1 MVRSNGLSFAKHVTT
16 LSFGR
21 PAQSVAVLACPLSPA
36 AGLLREPHLVPVQ
49 PIRQVASSQ
58 GDAVH
63 FGEIGMEGF
72 SVKKRAIGRRDTL
85 RALFEQGH
93 ADCVVQ
99 GRQVG
104 DELSRI
110 SDAGKFLLPN
120 VECGIVAH
128 LRCGIIQWR
137 STWSGRQ

>member
-1 MVRSNGLSFAKHVTT
+1 M
-16 LSFGR
+16 
-21 PAQSVAVLACPLSPA
+21 LACPLSPA

-72 SVKKRAIGRRDTL
+72 SVKKRAIGRPDTL
-85 RALFEQGH
+85 RASFEQGH
-93 ADCVVQ
+93 AECVLK

-104 DELSRI
+104 DGLLRI
-110 SDAGKFLLPN
+110 SDAGKFLLPD
-120 VECGIVAH
+120 VEYGIIAH
-128 LRCGIIQWR
+128 LRCGLIQWP
-137 STWSGRQ
+137 STWLERQ

>member
-1 MVRSNGLSFAKHVTT
+1 M
-16 LSFGR
+16 
-21 PAQSVAVLACPLSPA
+21 

-63 FGEIGMEGF
+63 VGQIGMERF
-72 SVKKRAIGRRDTL
+72 SVKKRAIGRLDYW
-85 RALFEQGH
+85 RASLEQGH

-104 DELSRI
+104 DGLSRI
-110 SDAGKFLLPN
+110 SDAG
-120 VECGIVAH
+120 
-128 LRCGIIQWR
+128 
-137 STWSGRQ
+137 

>member
-1 MVRSNGLSFAKHVTT
+1 MTT

-21 PAQSVAVLACPLSPA
+21 PAQSVAVLTCPLSPV

-49 PIRQVASSQ
+49 PICQVASSQ

-72 SVKKRAIGRRDTL
+72 SVKKRAIGRPDTL
-85 RALFEQGH
+85 RASFEQGH
-93 ADCVVQ
+93 AGCVVQ

-104 DELSRI
+104 DGLSRI
-110 SDAGKFLLPN
+110 SDAG
-120 VECGIVAH
+120 
-128 LRCGIIQWR
+128 
-137 STWSGRQ
+137 

>member
-1 MVRSNGLSFAKHVTT
+1 M
-16 LSFGR
+16 
-21 PAQSVAVLACPLSPA
+21 LACPLSPV

-72 SVKKRAIGRRDTL
+72 SVKKRAIGRPDTL
-85 RALFEQGH
+85 RASFEQGH

-104 DELSRI
+104 DGLSRI
-110 SDAGKFLLPN
+110 SDAGKFLLPASSM
-120 VECGIVAH
+120 GLSRI
-128 LRCGIIQWR
+128 
-137 STWSGRQ
+137 

>member
-1 MVRSNGLSFAKHVTT
+1 MCAKHVTT

-21 PAQSVAVLACPLSPA
+21 PAQSVAVFARPRSPS

-72 SVKKRAIGRRDTL
+72 SVKKRAIGRPDTL
-85 RALFEQGH
+85 RASFEQGH

-104 DELSRI
+104 DGLSRI
-110 SDAGKFLLPN
+110 SDAGKFLLLD
-120 VECGIVAH
+120 VECGIIAH

-137 STWSGRQ
+137 STWSERR

>member
-1 MVRSNGLSFAKHVTT
+1 
-16 LSFGR
+16 
-21 PAQSVAVLACPLSPA
+21 VLACPLSPA

-72 SVKKRAIGRRDTL
+72 SVKKRAIGRPDTL
-85 RALFEQGH
+85 RASFEQGH
-93 ADCVVQ
+93 AECVLQ

-104 DELSRI
+104 DGLLRI
-110 SDAGKFLLPN
+110 SDAGKFLSSGMRR
-120 VECGIVAH
+120 GIIAH
-128 LRCGIIQWR
+128 LRCGIIEWR
-137 STWSGRQ
+137 STWLERR

>member
-49 PIRQVASSQ
+49 LIRKVASSQ

-72 SVKKRAIGRRDTL
+72 SVKKRAIGPPDTRR
-85 RALFEQGH
+85 ASFEQGP
-93 ADCVVQ
+93 AEYVLQ
-99 GRQVG
+99 GPQVG
-104 DELSRI
+104 DGLSRI
-110 SDAGKFLLPN
+110 SDAGRFLLPG

-137 STWSGRQ
+137 STWSERR

>member
-1 MVRSNGLSFAKHVTT
+1 MVRSNGLSFAKHMTT
-16 LSFGR
+16 LFFGR

-63 FGEIGMEGF
+63 FGEIGMVGF
-72 SVKKRAIGRRDTL
+72 SVKKRAIGRPDTR

-93 ADCVVQ
+93 ADCSSKGGKSAMDYRAFQ
-99 GRQVG
+99 MRENSCSRASRVG
-104 DELSRI
+104 LSRI
-110 SDAGKFLLPN
+110 
-120 VECGIVAH
+120 
-128 LRCGIIQWR
+128 
-137 STWSGRQ
+137 